1 LVRIKQI
8 KGENFFNLK
17 MKMTNTELNYTVPF
31 ITYEDEKPKLIID
44 KVGISNETRKAS
56 DLEQPKKIQKKS
68 PAICGTFLQFNGFAF
83 FIFKMKF

>member
-44 KVGISNETRKAS
+44 KVGISN
-56 DLEQPKKIQKKS
+56 
-68 PAICGTFLQFNGFAF
+68 
-83 FIFKMKF
+83 